1 MSLLRTIFAV
11 FLGGC
16 LLMLGTGIAPLAT
29 PAFADD
35 DESVIEDTYV
45 APLDLN
51 TSDEDVREQGSSGFD
66 TAGPVVV
73 EPDYY
78 DSTESDSSDTSD
90 SGSDDSGE

>member
-1 MSLLRTIFAV
+1 MG
-11 FLGGC
+11 LG
-16 LLMLGTGIAPLAT
+16 MAPMAT
-29 PAFADD
+29 PALADD

-51 TSDEDVREQGSSGFD
+51 TSDEDVHEQGSSGFD

-78 DSTESDSSDTSD
+78 DSTDTD
-90 SGSDDSGE
+90 SDDSDSDDEGE